1 MRYFNQVL
9 PFPIH
14 GSATVGRLEK
24 AITSEASQC
33 KGSYHGGSTVIGT
46 NSGWFSNNGPRP
58 KRKPLTMEQLVQSAQ
73 KSAKAAQRRQA
84 EIDARMAEIQG
95 LPSTIGQTHK
105 AQKKKKRGNKP
116 QARQR

>member
-1 MRYFNQVL
+1 M
-9 PFPIH
+9 
-14 GSATVGRLEK
+14 G
-24 AITSEASQC
+24 
-33 KGSYHGGSTVIGT
+33 KGGYHGGSTVIGR

-58 KRKPLTMEQLVQSAQ
+58 RRKPLTMEQLVQSAQ

-84 EIDARMAEIQG
+84 ETDAQMAENQG

-105 AQKKKKRGNKP
+105 AQKKKMRRKKA